1 MKSQASKILSHCPL
15 CKKNYPDDAVQSL
28 GEQGGA
34 DIYHCTCKAC
44 GHAMI
49 AVVLE
54 QAGLVSS
61 IGMVT
66 DLEIHD
72 AISFYKAKPI
82 SNDECVEAHRVLEHH
97 SQELCKALISAKKI
111 D

>member
-1 MKSQASKILSHCPL
+1 M
-15 CKKNYPDDAVQSL
+15 CKKTYPETAIRHL
-28 GEQGGA
+28 GEQGEA
-34 DIYHCTCKAC
+34 NVYHCTCEAC

-72 AISFYKAKPI
+72 ALRFYKAKPVT
-82 SNDECVEAHRVLEHH
+82 NDECVEAHRIFEHH
-97 SQELCKALISAKKI
+97 SQDVCHILMTNEPKPS
-111 D
+111 